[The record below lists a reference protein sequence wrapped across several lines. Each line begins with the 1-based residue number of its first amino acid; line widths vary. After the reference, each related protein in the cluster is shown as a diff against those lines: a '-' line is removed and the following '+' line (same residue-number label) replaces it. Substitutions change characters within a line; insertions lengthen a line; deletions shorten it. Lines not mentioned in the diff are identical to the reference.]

1 MIVSVCPRW
10 KSVLL
15 TMLFSLL
22 MLCRAAAQSAPF
34 DIVITKG
41 RIIDG
46 TGSPWFSGD
55 IGIRGGRIAAI
66 GDLALAKRTRTID
79 AHGQV
84 VAPGFIDM
92 LGQSEL
98 TILVDPRLPSKI
110 YQGITTEIT
119 GEGESVAPMNDTIRR
134 SGKSGFELL
143 GIQPD

>member
-1 MIVSVCPRW
+1 MTQAAFRCW

-15 TMLFSLL
+15 MMLFSLL
-22 MLCRAAAQSAPF
+22 MLSRVAAQSAPL
-34 DIVITKG
+34 DIVITNG

-55 IGIRGGRIAAI
+55 IGIRAGKIASI
-66 GDLALAKRTRTID
+66 GNLTAAKRARTID

-98 TILVDPRLPSKI
+98 ANPS
-110 YQGITTEIT
+110 
-119 GEGESVAPMNDTIRR
+119 RH
-134 SGKSGFELL
+134 
-143 GIQPD
+143 